1 MCILI
6 LRDGEIILDLAKEI
20 ARADAEEI
28 TLLLKMIL
36 QRYSELVPDREL
48 SVISL
53 SKSVDQKEQLE
64 NIIPLLQGRKT
75 DS

>member
-53 SKSVDQKEQLE
+53 SKSADQKEQLDK
-64 NIIPLLQGRKT
+64 IIPLLQGRKT
-75 DS
+75 IA

>member
-64 NIIPLLQGRKT
+64 KIIPLLQGRKT

>member
-6 LRDGEIILDLAKEI
+6 LRDGEIILDLDKEI

-64 NIIPLLQGRKT
+64 KIIPLLQGRKT

>member
-53 SKSVDQKEQLE
+53 SKSADQKEQLE
-64 NIIPLLQGRKT
+64 KIIPLLQGRKT

>member
-1 MCILI
+1 MI

-64 NIIPLLQGRKT
+64 KIIPLLQGRKT
-75 DS
+75 DSR